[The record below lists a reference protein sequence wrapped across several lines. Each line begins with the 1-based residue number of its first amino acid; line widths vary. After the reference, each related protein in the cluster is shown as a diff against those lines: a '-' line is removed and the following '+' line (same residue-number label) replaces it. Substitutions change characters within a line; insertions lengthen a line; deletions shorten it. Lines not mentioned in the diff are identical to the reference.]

1 MGADSMC
8 LEIRDVGLENAFIV
22 FQPSLSDVEAGPIA
36 REFALEANSPNPFN
50 PALHG
55 STVVNFDV
63 KERSNVTIEVYDMK
77 GQLIN
82 TLVNEVLPEGT
93 YPATWNGTDMNGNVM
108 PSGTYI
114 AKMTA
119 GTFTSS
125 IKMTLAK

>member
-1 MGADSMC
+1 
-8 LEIRDVGLENAFIV
+8 
-22 FQPSLSDVEAGPIA
+22 
-36 REFALEANSPNPFN
+36 
-50 PALHG
+50 
-55 STVVNFDV
+55 VNFDV
-63 KERSNVTIEVYDMK
+63 KERSQVTIEVYDMK

-82 TLVNEVLPEGT
+82 TLVNDVLPEGS

-119 GTFTSS
+119 GAFTSS